1 MVWNLEENEFL
12 LDGTPVKDDWAIPFS
27 TDFVEPMKSSES
39 IESAESIDSMDSI
52 ESNEE
57 VNFDFLNST
66 IMDFFNQEMVLRFYE
81 GKVYFSTD
89 LEKFRRSC
97 NATKV
102 KLMEQLLKKK
112 VCDRVL
118 VCCSRSVRRFSS
130 EWTRIFVS

>member
-12 LDGTPVKDDWAIPFS
+12 LDGTPVKDDWVIPFS
-27 TDFVEPMKSSES
+27 ADFVEPMKSSES
-39 IESAESIDSMDSI
+39 NESIDSI

-66 IMDFFNQEMVLRFYE
+66 IMDYFSQEMVLRFYE

-97 NATKV
+97 NPTKV

-112 VCDRVL
+112 VCDDRVL
-118 VCCSRSVRRFSS
+118 CFVVAVCADSPANGRESS
-130 EWTRIFVS
+130 FLKSKSD